1 MAITKASFSLISD
14 APANVKDFGAVGDGI
29 NNDRL
34 AIQAAFDASLKV
46 YFPEGTYYV
55 GQLASGASA
64 IDLRGK
70 GNNITIL
77 TQGFVELVCETT
89 NDSETS
95 FFIMRPTD
103 GTSSS
108 HFYCDP
114 IRFRD
119 TGFVSSPA
127 RGATG
132 FLIQNG
138 NSNWGNLRFIGIYG
152 KDIYSALQFT
162 NSGNSDVVNNRI
174 RGIFVDELFVDGGI
188 YGINLAAQGD
198 GVYVKKIVT
207 NAVYR
212 PIFVYNVTSVE
223 AVVFARNNLS
233 TSGAVN
239 IGWFTNAA
247 GPITSGIKVRYV
259 SRQCSTTLNHVL
271 INIIG
276 PNLGTIKGIDL
287 DLDIEDA
294 VPNNPAVNFVNYAT
308 SGGPSTPTTLSNTVT
323 DIIIRGRVNDA
334 TNVIKSEANY
344 TAAGLITL
352 LSSNIPVDSSVYN
365 NFTFSTVRSYTTT
378 WAGSSS
384 NPAIGNGS
392 LTSNYSVFNGMCQV
406 NVALVM
412 GSTTTFGSG
421 TWSFTLPITS
431 RSSIPSFATARAYD
445 SGSTT
450 YYSGSAYAS
459 GTVIEASFSGL
470 LSSSV
475 PITWATGDTLYITV
489 NYPI

>member
-323 DIIIRGRVNDA
+323 DIIIRGRVDA